1 MSSRKYVKYATA
13 ERLERVNKKNIKLYD
28 RYLKARISRNQDTK
42 NSTYKQYQSS
52 IKIFFSFLL
61 EEYDNAYI
69 LDEELVEEF
78 PDVMDDYVYFL
89 QNTLMNN
96 KKRIN
101 FHLSAISSLFIFC
114 IERRMLQYNPM
125 QNVQR
130 MKNAGDEKLLQE
142 HFLTKEESDKI
153 TSELAKTLDEDYD
166 GAYDIVD
173 LMIWTISY
181 DSACRI
187 GGLLGCT
194 VDNLTLGKDG
204 GYFDSVREKGGKVVP
219 IPFTKQTGEYIEKY
233 LEWRESE
240 GVDTDYIIA
249 SFNQMERERQVMS
262 RTAVGNRVRKI
273 GEILGLEGFRN
284 HSIRKTRLN
293 QLAEH
298 DILLAQ
304 AMGNHEDVS
313 TTQKS
318 YTKKKDAN
326 DVMKKIKELGL

>member
-1 MSSRKYVKYATA
+1 MSGRKYIRYATK
-13 ERLERVNKKNIKLYD
+13 ERLERVNKKNLKLYD
-28 RYLKARISRNQDTK
+28 RYLKARVSRNQETK

-52 IKIFFSFLL
+52 INIFFSFLL
-61 EEYDNAYI
+61 EEYENVYI
-69 LDEELVEEF
+69 LDEDLIEEF

-96 KKRIN
+96 RKRIN
-101 FHLSAISSLFIFC
+101 FHLSTISSLFIFC

-130 MKNAGDEKLLQE
+130 MKNAGEEKLLQE
-142 HFLTKEESDKI
+142 HFLTREESDKI
-153 TSELAKTLDEDYD
+153 TSELAKTLDEGYD

-194 VDNLTLGKDG
+194 VGNLTIGKDG

-233 LEWRESE
+233 LEWRDLK
-240 GVDTDYIIA
+240 GIDTDYIIA
-249 SFNQMERERQVMS
+249 SFNQMDKEWQVMS

-284 HSIRKTRLN
+284 HSMRKTRLN